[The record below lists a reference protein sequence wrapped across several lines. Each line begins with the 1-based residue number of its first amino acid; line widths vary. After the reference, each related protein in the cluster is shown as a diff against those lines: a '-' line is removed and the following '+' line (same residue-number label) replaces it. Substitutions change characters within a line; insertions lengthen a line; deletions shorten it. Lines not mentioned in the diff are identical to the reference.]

1 MDIRIMTKTEAV
13 DVKMLTGLL
22 TESKEVPVSQAD
34 AVKLFD
40 EEPWGVAEIKFK
52 NVFPEFMNMIRRCG
66 IGELSVESMIVKE
79 YYSTDQQI
87 FEDHFKRKI
96 TQIPIRQDKSYEDIT
111 FSLNQTNTT
120 DSIQRIYSG
129 HLVASNGQPVNKY
142 FSPLMQICIL
152 HPGCQIK
159 VNSIEVGS
167 GTPAGKHYAFKMI
180 NGNPAYDYSGDS
192 GSMTIKSYPRTPIKY
207 VLERIFLNLS
217 ERVGQI
223 QEVLEQMPLESSA
236 EPKISF
242 TGVIQYRPTN
252 AYILEGETS
261 TIAVVFKYYIEDMDR
276 QSQVKVMPTTH
287 PGNRS
292 TTVVVNAKD
301 AHNLLKRAVD
311 QCMKDLKKFGDA
323 VKNVK

>member
-129 HLVASNGQPVNKY
+129 HLVASNGQPVNK
-142 FSPLMQICIL
+142 
-152 HPGCQIK
+152 
-159 VNSIEVGS
+159 
-167 GTPAGKHYAFKMI
+167 
-180 NGNPAYDYSGDS
+180 
-192 GSMTIKSYPRTPIKY
+192 
-207 VLERIFLNLS
+207 
-217 ERVGQI
+217 
-223 QEVLEQMPLESSA
+223 
-236 EPKISF
+236 
-242 TGVIQYRPTN
+242 
-252 AYILEGETS
+252 
-261 TIAVVFKYYIEDMDR
+261 
-276 QSQVKVMPTTH
+276 
-287 PGNRS
+287 
-292 TTVVVNAKD
+292 
-301 AHNLLKRAVD
+301 
-311 QCMKDLKKFGDA
+311 
-323 VKNVK
+323 